1 MLTVIIDKAVRKYI
15 KYRDPSWLREIAE
28 AMVTEGK
35 HNEVRVWKREAS
47 WAREVFRPVSVHYNL
62 RTNDGIDYVCQQLG
76 SAGSAASATNIAR
89 WMAVGSA
96 DYTPAS
102 THRSLNS
109 ATQGVTTSEWTS
121 NGLTR
126 AQATPAHT
134 AGVTNYT
141 LTNTF
146 TVTTGTSVA
155 YTIGEFDR
163 SAAASSILFL
173 TTDITNT
180 TLNVNDQL
188 QITHTVNV

>member
-1 MLTVIIDKAVRKYI
+1 MLTIIDKAIKKYV
-15 KYRDPSWLREIAE
+15 KYTDPSWIREMAE
-28 AMVTEGK
+28 ALATEGK
-35 HNEVRVWKREAS
+35 HNKVQVWKREGS
-47 WAREVFRPVSVHYNL
+47 WARSAFAPVGVSYNL
-62 RTNDGIDYVCQQLG
+62 RTNDGIDYVAQQLG
-76 SAGSAASATNIAR
+76 SAGASATATNIAR
-89 WMAVGSA
+89 WMAIGSA
-96 DYTPAS
+96 DYTPLA

-134 AGVTNYT
+134 AAVANYT

-188 QITHTVNV
+188 QITHTVNI